1 MIKATLD
8 LLGFLYGKVLLYK
21 ILTLTFSGITYKI
34 SIMFS
39 MIIII
44 NRMITI
50 IIEYNFERYIQGDKE
65 NAQKVD

>member
-1 MIKATLD
+1 
-8 LLGFLYGKVLLYK
+8 
-21 ILTLTFSGITYKI
+21 
-34 SIMFS
+34 

-65 NAQKVD
+65 DAQKIN